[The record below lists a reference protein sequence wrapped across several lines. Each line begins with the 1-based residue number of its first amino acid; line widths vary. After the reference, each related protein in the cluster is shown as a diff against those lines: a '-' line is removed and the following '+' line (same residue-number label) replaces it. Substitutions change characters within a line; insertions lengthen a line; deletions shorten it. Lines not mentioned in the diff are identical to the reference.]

1 MEEDKDDT
9 DSEEQSGTGIHI
21 DRKGGLIMID
31 KPAYRLFDRTG
42 AEIRYVSM
50 LDHLAM
56 SDIVLFGELHIN
68 PIVHWLQ
75 FETTK
80 DLFARVKER
89 LIIGAEMFEADD
101 QIIIDEYMAG
111 MIGHDTLTAET
122 KVWGNYETDYRPIV
136 EFAHDHGIPFIG
148 TNIPRRYASL
158 VARSGL
164 KALVGLSSRAKEW
177 IAPLPIPLDLKGPT
191 YRDLLDLGSA
201 HGMDAENFLA
211 AQAIK
216 DATMAHFILANRSP
230 GKLFVHLHGEYHSR
244 RYGGIYWYLKQAQ
257 PDLAIVT
264 ITSVEGM
271 TLDFDDEYRDVADYT
286 LVIPQSMT
294 KTG

>member
-1 MEEDKDDT
+1 
-9 DSEEQSGTGIHI
+9 
-21 DRKGGLIMID
+21 MID

-42 AEIRYVSM
+42 AETRYRTL
-50 LDHLAM
+50 LDHLAT
-56 SDIVLFGELHIN
+56 SAIVLFGELHIN

-75 FETTK
+75 FEVTK
-80 DLFARVKER
+80 DLFARVRER
-89 LIIGAEMFEADD
+89 LIVGAEMFEADD

-111 MIGHDTLTAET
+111 TIGHDALTAET
-122 KVWGNYETDYRPIV
+122 KVWKNYETDYRPVV

-164 KALVGLSSRAKEW
+164 GVLEKLSDQAKQW
-177 IAPLPIPLDLKGPT
+177 IAPLPVLLDLRSPT

-216 DATMAHFILANRSP
+216 DATMAHFILTNLSL
-230 GKLFVHLHGEYHSR
+230 GKLFVHLNGEYHSR

-264 ITSVEGM
+264 ITSVEGR
-271 TLDFDDEYRDVADYT
+271 TLDFLDDYRDVADYT

>member
-1 MEEDKDDT
+1 M
-9 DSEEQSGTGIHI
+9 I
-21 DRKGGLIMID
+21 DR
-31 KPAYRLFDRTG
+31 PAYRLFDRIG
-42 AEIRYVSM
+42 AETRYGAM

-56 SDIVLFGELHIN
+56 SAVVLFGELHTN

-75 FETTK
+75 FEVTK
-80 DLFARVKER
+80 DLFARVREG
-89 LIIGAEMFEADD
+89 LMIGAEMFEADN

-111 MIGHDTLTAET
+111 TIEHDTLTAEA

-136 EFAHDHGIPFIG
+136 EFAHDNGIPFIG

-164 KALVGLSSRAKEW
+164 EALEKLPDRAKQW
-177 IAPLPIPLDLKGPT
+177 IAPLPIPLDLTSPT
-191 YRDLLDLGSA
+191 YHDLLDLGSA

-216 DATMAHFILANRSP
+216 DATMAHFILMNRSP
-230 GKLFVHLHGEYHSR
+230 EKLFVHLNGEYHSR
-244 RYGGIYWYLKQAQ
+244 RYGGIFWYLKQAQ

-264 ITSVEGM
+264 ITSVEGG
-271 TLDFDDEYRDVADYT
+271 TLDFLDDYRDVADYT

>member
-1 MEEDKDDT
+1 
-9 DSEEQSGTGIHI
+9 
-21 DRKGGLIMID
+21 MID
-31 KPAYRLFDRTG
+31 KPAYRLFDRAG
-42 AEIRYVSM
+42 AETHYSTM
-50 LDHLAM
+50 LDHLAT
-56 SDIVLFGELHIN
+56 SAIVLFGELHIN

-75 FETTK
+75 FEVTK
-80 DLFARVKER
+80 DLFARVRER

-101 QIIIDEYMAG
+101 QIIIEEYMAG
-111 MIGHDTLTAET
+111 TIGHDTLTAET
-122 KVWGNYETDYRPIV
+122 KVWDNYETDYRPIV
-136 EFAHDHGIPFIG
+136 EFAHNHGIPFIG

-164 KALVGLSSRAKEW
+164 GALEKLSDQARQW
-177 IAPLPIPLDLKGPT
+177 IAPLPIPLDLTSPT
-191 YRDLLDLGSA
+191 YHDLLDLGSA

-216 DATMAHFILANRSP
+216 DATMAHFILTNHSP
-230 GKLFVHLHGEYHSR
+230 GKLFVHLNGEYHSR
-244 RYGGIYWYLKQAQ
+244 RYGGIFWYLKQAQ

-264 ITSVEGM
+264 ITSVEGR
-271 TLDFDDEYRDVADYT
+271 TLDFLDDYRDVADYT